1 MDAPRLIEPNI
12 KNYLFNTLSKCHV
25 TRVHIYYIIWNVA
38 ILLAFLGITG
48 TVLYYCYKK
57 KPSDYEAHQKLIK
70 DQEYILSKIRFY
82 QGEQLSKSTS
92 NITNLPNNS

>member
-25 TRVHIYYIIWNVA
+25 TRVNIYYIVWNVA
-38 ILLAFLGITG
+38 ILLAFLGVG
-48 TVLYYCYKK
+48 GAVLYYCYKK

-92 NITNLPNNS
+92 NITHLPNN